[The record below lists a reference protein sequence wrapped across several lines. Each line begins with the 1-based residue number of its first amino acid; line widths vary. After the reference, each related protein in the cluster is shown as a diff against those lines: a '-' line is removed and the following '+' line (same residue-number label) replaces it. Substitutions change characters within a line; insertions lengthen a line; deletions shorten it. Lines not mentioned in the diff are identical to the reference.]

1 MGHSGIVELL
11 YRILPVPAWK
21 SGLARHMENCP
32 ACSARLAGRDEVRR
46 VLVQAEDLG
55 GLDDVWP
62 AVKRALGPVAGG
74 GRPNA
79 IPLSRPALKNKS
91 VRPAPAVR
99 WAAAG
104 CGLVLAAAL
113 LVGTVRYLGHPG
125 ASGAGD
131 SLAETSGFI
140 LHSARIE
147 NEPANTYI
155 IHPQDDGMVI
165 VWVEKNL

>member
-1 MGHSGIVELL
+1 MRHSEIVELL
-11 YRILPVPAWK
+11 YRLSPVPAWK

-32 ACSARLAGRDEVRR
+32 VCSARLAGREEVRR
-46 VLVQAEDLG
+46 ALVQAEDLG

-62 AVKRALGPVAGG
+62 AVKREMGPVAGG
-74 GRPNA
+74 GRSDA
-79 IPLSRPALKNKS
+79 IPLSRPALKAGQS
-91 VRPAPAVR
+91 LHAPALR

-104 CGLVLAAAL
+104 CGLALAAAL
-113 LVGTVRYLGHPG
+113 LVGIVRYLGHPG
-125 ASGAGD
+125 ASGSGD
-131 SLAETSGFI
+131 SMAETSGFI

-155 IHPQDDGMVI
+155 IHPKDNGMVV